1 VTAIRTR
8 PPNAHNRW
16 SADLGHVETTML
28 KPDGGILSA
37 RLDPQAWANPESWM
51 REAGLPV
58 GD

>member
-28 KPDGGILSA
+28 KPDGSILSA
-37 RLDPQAWANPESWM
+37 RLDPQAWANLESWN
-51 REAGLPV
+51 A
-58 GD
+58 